1 MPKPS
6 PTPVASPNRRSWRFL
21 LVFALAYAG
30 GTMGYL
36 PLVAFLLP
44 IKVAAIAGDARIG
57 LFTATALCGT
67 VSAILANLLFGWL
80 SDRSVAEGGGRRG
93 WMVGGVLATAGAYGL
108 VLVANTP
115 VTLVVAVVIFQG
127 AVNAILA
134 PMLAIMAD
142 EIPDTQK
149 GLVGGLL
156 AFAYPL
162 AAGLATVVV
171 GMARHGEAA
180 QLAVIVLAVAIC
192 VAPLVLT
199 PAQPAPAPTE
209 PPPPRS
215 LTQHDLRIAWLARL
229 LLQAAGNSLTLYL
242 LYYFQSLEPN
252 TPPLVLAGYAG
263 HMLTLAYI
271 LPLPFAILIGRL
283 SDQLG
288 RRKPFLLGSAVLTA
302 GCAEEFVARY
312 GPQKEEKEKTMGE
325 RRKKEA
331 EEKGRLLVEWMNK
344 KQSNEQT
351 RRQAEQAKQQELEAA
366 QRAQRQEFM
375 KKAQARLTQIIQQ
388 KTMAHQ
394 QESVRVQEAVKH
406 EESKKET
413 DKKKATELLELERQR
428 REAEKQMKRDFAEL
442 SESREIGA
450 VVGEFGRAVATL
462 HDNYAKVGAKEPRNA
477 QLLQWAGLNKFCL
490 HFFLLPEIVS
500 AEELTVLYRMYTKDK
515 TCEDRSAIGMSVSEF
530 ADCIVRIAALGQ
542 NRLRNSTGEAYEF
555 GLADCNA
562 DTVRAL
568 FSYMQLPEE
577 PKRVLDLLKD
587 INTQPP
593 LHPRDRKRISKGKL
607 HAERLASLHTH

>member
-6 PTPVASPNRRSWRFL
+6 PTPLASPNRRSWRFL

-44 IKVAAIAGDARIG
+44 IKVAAIASDARIG
-57 LFTATALCGT
+57 LFTATTLCGT
-67 VSAILANLLFGWL
+67 LGAILANLLFGWL
-80 SDRSVAEGGGRRG
+80 SDRSVAKGGGRRG

-162 AAGLATVVV
+162 AAGLATGVV
-171 GMARHGEAA
+171 GLARHGEAA

-302 GCAEEFVARY
+302 VG
-312 GPQKEEKEKTMGE
+312 
-325 RRKKEA
+325 
-331 EEKGRLLVEWMNK
+331 
-344 KQSNEQT
+344 
-351 RRQAEQAKQQELEAA
+351 
-366 QRAQRQEFM
+366 
-375 KKAQARLTQIIQQ
+375 LTL
-388 KTMAHQ
+388 MALA
-394 QESVRVQEAVKH
+394 S
-406 EESKKET
+406 
-413 DKKKATELLELERQR
+413 
-428 REAEKQMKRDFAEL
+428 
-442 SESREIGA
+442 SRTAGA
-450 VVGEFGRAVATL
+450 VGFITYALGSEIFLALHAVFWM
-462 HDNYAKVGAKEPRNA
+462 
-477 QLLQWAGLNKFCL
+477 QLLPSARNRGRDLGLLNLANTLPALVGPVLAYVFATPGDFGGLLLLLAGLTLCGGFAML
-490 HFFLLPEIVS
+490 
-500 AEELTVLYRMYTKDK
+500 
-515 TCEDRSAIGMSVSEF
+515 AIRG
-530 ADCIVRIAALGQ
+530 R
-542 NRLRNSTGEAYEF
+542 R
-555 GLADCNA
+555 
-562 DTVRAL
+562 
-568 FSYMQLPEE
+568 
-577 PKRVLDLLKD
+577 
-587 INTQPP
+587 
-593 LHPRDRKRISKGKL
+593 
-607 HAERLASLHTH
+607 